1 MFERMPANPRGVGR
15 GICRCKESR
24 VETVDKVQLVCA
36 QCAAVN
42 RLPAARLGDRPVC
55 GRCKTAFF
63 TGNPVEL
70 TAANFTAVVRG
81 TEIPLLVD
89 FWAPWCG
96 PCRMM
101 APAYA
106 QAAKVLQPRLQ
117 VAKLNTET
125 ARDIAARLRIQ
136 SVPTLALFY
145 AGREIARR
153 SGALDLRSLTH
164 WVESRLGA
172 IA

>member
-1 MFERMPANPRGVGR
+1 MAEVREVTDATWDSDVL
-15 GICRCKESR
+15 KS
-24 VETVDKVQLVCA
+24 D
-36 QCAAVN
+36 
-42 RLPAARLGDRPVC
+42 LPV
-55 GRCKTAFF
+55 
-63 TGNPVEL
+63 
-70 TAANFTAVVRG
+70 
-81 TEIPLLVD
+81 LVD